1 MKTISTILLL
11 SLLLNCSFDSKTGI
25 WKNINEIETKKNTKF
40 KDFETLYTEEK
51 TFNQIIEAS
60 KNFFIQAPKPKLN
73 LIWKDEFYKNSNN
86 TENFSYK
93 NINELIFKSKK
104 LSKYNIDKK
113 ILFDGRNIIVTDK
126 NGNIIFY
133 NVNQQEIIFKFNFY
147 KKKLKKIEKNLK
159 IILDKNIIY
168 VADNLG
174 YLYAL
179 DYDNKKLLWALNYK
193 KPFRSNLKVF
203 KNKLLLADQDNSI
216 YIINKING
224 NKIKIIP
231 TEEVTLKNNFINSL
245 ALDDE
250 NLLYLNT
257 FGSLYSLNS
266 NENRF
271 NWFINLNQS
280 LDLNSSNL
288 FLSNPLVQFKNSIV
302 VSTDPYLYI
311 VNKFNG
317 STKIKKS
324 LSSSVKPIGI
334 HDKLFLITKNDLLVC
349 IDIDTGKINYSA
361 DINQKIS
368 FFLNSKNRKSIQIK
382 SMSIVNNSIYIF
394 LKNSYLVKFSM
405 SGKIL
410 NIDKLPYTLNSFP
423 IFINDSI
430 LYLSNKNRLVIVN

>member
-430 LYLSNKNRLVIVN
+430 LYLSNENRLVIVN

>member
-11 SLLLNCSFDSKTGI
+11 FLLLNCSFDSKTGI
-25 WKNINEIETKKNTKF
+25 WKNVNEIETKKNTKF

-60 KNFFIQAPKPKLN
+60 KNFFIQTPKPKLN

-159 IILDKNIIY
+159 IILNENIIY

-203 KNKLLLADQDNSI
+203 KDKLLLADQDNSI

-288 FLSNPLVQFKNSIV
+288 FLSNPLVQFKNRIV

-382 SMSIVNNSIYIF
+382 SMSIVNNNIYIF

-430 LYLSNKNRLVIVN
+430 LYLNNKNRLVIVN

>member
-11 SLLLNCSFDSKTGI
+11 FLLLNCSFDSKTGI
-25 WKNINEIETKKNTKF
+25 WKNVNEIETKKNTKF

-60 KNFFIQAPKPKLN
+60 KNFFIQTPKPKLN

-159 IILDKNIIY
+159 IILNKNIIY

-203 KNKLLLADQDNSI
+203 KDKLLLADQDNSI

-382 SMSIVNNSIYIF
+382 SMSIVNNNIYIF

-430 LYLSNKNRLVIVN
+430 LYLNNKNRLVIVN

>member
-25 WKNINEIETKKNTKF
+25 WKNVNEIETKKNTKF

-60 KNFFIQAPKPKLN
+60 KNFFIQTPKPKLN

-203 KNKLLLADQDNSI
+203 KDKLLLADQDNSI

-382 SMSIVNNSIYIF
+382 SMSIVNNNIYIF

-430 LYLSNKNRLVIVN
+430 LYLNNKNRLVIVN